1 MAESGSEDGSDAQ
14 SSGGEDPGCLA
25 AFAVSPTPFEKI
37 SCLGEGAFG
46 AVWLAR
52 CKETGRNIALKEV
65 PRHLAEPH
73 LLHPERDVL
82 RQVARSREDG
92 SSWVSPALTELVM
105 SFTTSFAICL
115 AMELVEG
122 AHLLDHVRAASRMS
136 ELQVQWYTAE
146 LAAALTWLHTA
157 GWLYRDLKLTNVMVS
172 LSQESYGRVKLID
185 YGFAFY
191 GAWCDKAVGTLRTMA
206 PEVICC
212 ADSSWLEHLKL
223 VCPTAVVGYGPAADW
238 WSLGILLYE
247 LLTGQPP
254 YGHQD
259 DIVLEGFQT
268 LQAQLASPGMQWP
281 GDSEASGAAK
291 EAVSAFCRI
300 DPADRPSSG
309 AEVRRYEFFA
319 SIDWAAVD
327 SSTAPGPS
335 FDTTLGHTAASAAA
349 DPCRPRR
356 GALPV
361 ACEEPDPFT
370 DW

>member
-1 MAESGSEDGSDAQ
+1 M
-14 SSGGEDPGCLA
+14 
-25 AFAVSPTPFEKI
+25 
-37 SCLGEGAFG
+37 
-46 AVWLAR
+46 
-52 CKETGRNIALKEV
+52 
-65 PRHLAEPH
+65 
-73 LLHPERDVL
+73 L
-82 RQVARSREDG
+82 RQANLSLMCAKNLVLYLLRPEVARSREDG

-136 ELQVQWYTAE
+136 ELHVQWYTAE

-281 GDSEASGAAK
+281 GDSEASISAALASSLLERLDGFSHMLSLQHGSACCRFPTSSSGGGAAK

-327 SSTAPGPS
+327 SSTAPG
-335 FDTTLGHTAASAAA
+335 LAH
-349 DPCRPRR
+349 PRSH
-356 GALPV
+356 ALLNFRLSP
-361 ACEEPDPFT
+361 
-370 DW
+370 